1 MRTRTCIDADW
12 RFELG
17 DNSAA
22 PEPAFDDSAWR
33 RLDLPHDFS
42 IEATPHPD
50 WIPGRLLLTVGFVMA
65 LTGRNSAVFLAID
78 SGYHGGEQLPERGS

>member
-1 MRTRTCIDADW
+1 MGEASDVRFRCTRLTGF
-12 RFELG
+12 R
-17 DNSAA
+17 
-22 PEPAFDDSAWR
+22 
-33 RLDLPHDFS
+33 
-42 IEATPHPD
+42 EATPHPD